1 VKYGA
6 QAPIELLRRLR
17 CYPLLLRQSTLNEL
31 ASPNQ
36 HMTRAEITEL
46 ANPENFRS
54 FVITTNGGLRFEIK
68 HPDYIDIP
76 PLPEGEEQQ
85 EPSYVTVYNRAAVAR
100 FIALAN
106 IDSIEFKPARDGE

>member
-1 VKYGA
+1 MIGHETPAKS
-6 QAPIELLRRLR
+6 APPQTQ
-17 CYPLLLRQSTLNEL
+17 PLLLRQR
-31 ASPNQ
+31 PP
-36 HMTRAEITEL
+36 H
-46 ANPENFRS
+46 
-54 FVITTNGGLRFEIK
+54 GGLRFEIK

-106 IDSIEFKPARDGE
+106 IDSIEFKPARGDGE

>member
-1 VKYGA
+1 LISFAKD
-6 QAPIELLRRLR
+6 P
-17 CYPLLLRQSTLNEL
+17 LNEP

-46 ANPENFRS
+46 ANPETFRS
-54 FVITTNGGLRFEIK
+54 FVITTNGGLRYEIK

-85 EPSYVTVYNRAAVAR
+85 GPFYVTVYNRAAVAR

-106 IDSIEFKPARDGE
+106 IDSIEFKPARGDGE